1 MGVFFVFFV
10 SFMVLSIILSEK
22 DRKRRAAARRMQ
34 IPPIQNDIQDADIK
48 VPEPAT
54 TPQKDSYYGEDVP
67 RTTTAEFHEESKPA
81 KKELDLDPEK
91 MIIYSEILK
100 PKF

>member
-1 MGVFFVFFV
+1 MGIFFAFFLT
-10 SFMVLSIILSEK
+10 FIILSVIMSEK
-22 DRKRRAAARRMQ
+22 DRKRREAIKRMQ
-34 IPPIQNDIQDADIK
+34 RQPREETFNADDFK

-54 TPQKDSYYGEDVP
+54 APQDNTYHGEDVP
-67 RTTTAEFHEESKPA
+67 RTTATAVQEEKKDA
-81 KKELDLDPEK
+81 GKELDLDPEK